1 MQVRRFPLM
10 CFSVLVPV
18 GLTDLINCPVTIII
32 SQCEV
37 PDGSHL
43 FFFFFFTVYCVP
55 PRNYIMSLRMSTALA
70 SVLQLT
76 SSLYFYRT
84 F

>member
-37 PDGSHL
+37 PDGSRL
-43 FFFFFFTVYCVP
+43 FFFFFLP
-55 PRNYIMSLRMSTALA
+55 YIA
-70 SVLQLT
+70 
-76 SSLYFYRT
+76 YRLGT
-84 F
+84 TL